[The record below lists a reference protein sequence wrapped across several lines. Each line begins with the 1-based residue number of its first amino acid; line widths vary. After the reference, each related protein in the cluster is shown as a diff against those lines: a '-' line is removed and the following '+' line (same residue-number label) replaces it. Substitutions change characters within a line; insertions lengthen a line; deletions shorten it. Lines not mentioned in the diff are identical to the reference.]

1 MALDQKH
8 SLWLKKYKIHIA
20 SFLFAVLV
28 WFLVITDGTFDHIVS
43 VPIRVPD
50 SPPNMILA
58 ESFPQQAKM
67 RVRGQ
72 GMTLLAYLLF
82 REAQLEPKVE
92 WKIGPQTVHMT
103 KEDVVLSGAAK
114 SISVLQLID
123 PLEHTIVIEKRI
135 EKTVAVKSR
144 ITIKPLPGY
153 TVVDE
158 LAFDPDSVTVAGP
171 ASVIRTIDAVYTQ
184 EKVLEKIKRP
194 VAGEIKL
201 TVSPEQRIELS
212 RTATAFSQDVQKL
225 MEKRISRIPIRVINA
240 PEEVSAFAIPAT
252 LSLIAEGGVHRIA
265 ALTEKEINAYIDF
278 PRAADRGGADYLA
291 YVDPLPG
298 VRFRSI
304 EPKRFKVILE
314 RKNK

>member
-1 MALDQKH
+1 MI
-8 SLWLKKYKIHIA
+8 KYKIHIA
-20 SFLFAVLV
+20 SFLFAVVV
-28 WFLVITDGTFDHIVS
+28 WFLVVTDGTFDHIVS
-43 VPIRVPD
+43 VPIRMPD

-58 ESFPQQAKM
+58 KSFPQQAKM

-123 PLEHTIVIEKRI
+123 PLERTIVIEKRM
-135 EKTVAVKSR
+135 EKTVVIKTQITVK
-144 ITIKPLPGY
+144 PMPGY

-158 LAFDPDSVTVAGP
+158 LVFNPDSVTVAGP
-171 ASVIRTIDAVYTQ
+171 ASVIRAIDAVYTK
-184 EKVLEKIKRP
+184 EKVLEKVKRP
-194 VAGEIKL
+194 VAGEVELI
-201 TVSPEQRIELS
+201 VPPDQRIELS
-212 RTATAFSQDVQKL
+212 PAVTAFRQDVQKL
-225 MEKRISRIPIRVINA
+225 MEKRISRIPIRVINV
-240 PEEVSAFAIPAT
+240 PEGVSAFAIPAS
-252 LSLIAEGGVHRIA
+252 LSLIAEGGVQRIST
-265 ALTEKEINAYIDF
+265 LTEKEINAYIDF
-278 PRAADRGGADYLA
+278 PRAAERGGADYPA

>member
-1 MALDQKH
+1 M
-8 SLWLKKYKIHIA
+8 
-20 SFLFAVLV
+20 
-28 WFLVITDGTFDHIVS
+28 
-43 VPIRVPD
+43 
-50 SPPNMILA
+50 
-58 ESFPQQAKM
+58 
-67 RVRGQ
+67 
-72 GMTLLAYLLF
+72 
-82 REAQLEPKVE
+82 
-92 WKIGPQTVHMT
+92 
-103 KEDVVLSGAAK
+103 
-114 SISVLQLID
+114 
-123 PLEHTIVIEKRI
+123 
-135 EKTVAVKSR
+135 
-144 ITIKPLPGY
+144 
-153 TVVDE
+153 
-158 LAFDPDSVTVAGP
+158 
-171 ASVIRTIDAVYTQ
+171 
-184 EKVLEKIKRP
+184 
-194 VAGEIKL
+194 